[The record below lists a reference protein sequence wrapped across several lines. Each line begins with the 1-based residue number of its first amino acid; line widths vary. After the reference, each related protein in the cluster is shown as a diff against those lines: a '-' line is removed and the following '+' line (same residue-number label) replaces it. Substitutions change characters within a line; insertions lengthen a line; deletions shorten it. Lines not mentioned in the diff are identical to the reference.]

1 MSMVT
6 KDNTIR
12 GATIAFAIII
22 VILLTTTLSGL
33 YRIHD
38 VMGQFDQ
45 VVDTNNRQTNIMH
58 QIMNLGQERS
68 LILQSMLF
76 TQNPFEWEGMQT
88 EMNHIVGASILLH
101 EQLLKLPSSPEE
113 LKLLELQQHQTTL
126 TSVSQN
132 KVANL
137 IYDQHDEEAQ
147 QLLYEEAIPNQRTAI
162 NLMKRYTAL
171 QSRQNLDKQKTTREQ
186 VESFKEMMVLLL
198 IIGLAVSITIAINV
212 VMRLMK
218 EIKRRNLIESELEE
232 RVAKRTQQLSF
243 LATHDALTSLPN
255 RTLFLEQLAQ
265 SIKQSHRHNNFTAIF
280 FMDLDGFKQVND
292 QYGHD
297 AGDKVLIEIS
307 RRIDKTIREEDLF
320 SRIGGDEFTL
330 ILNNLSDQEAA
341 LPIADKIIAAVNRPI
356 KFEDLVL
363 NIGISIGI
371 SFYPND
377 GEETDQLIT
386 LADDAMYQAKHAG
399 KNHYVTVSAIPR
411 Q

>member
-1 MSMVT
+1 MVI

-12 GATIAFAIII
+12 GATLAFAIII

-38 VMGQFDQ
+38 VMGQFDL
-45 VVDTNNRQTNIMH
+45 VIDTNNRQTNIMH

-101 EQLLKLPSSPEE
+101 EQLLKLPSSSEE
-113 LKLLELQQHQTTL
+113 LNLLELQQRQTTL

-137 IYDQHDEEAQ
+137 IYDQHDEAAQ

-162 NLMKRYTAL
+162 NLMKRYIAL
-171 QSRQNLDKQKTTREQ
+171 QSQQNLDKQKTTREQ
-186 VESFKEMMVLLL
+186 VESFKDMMVLLL
-198 IIGLAVSITIAINV
+198 IVGLAVSITMAINV

-255 RTLFLEQLAQ
+255 RTLFLEQLTQ

-307 RRIDKTIREEDLF
+307 RRIEGTIREEDLF

-341 LPIADKIIAAVNRPI
+341 LPIADKIIAVVNRPI
-356 KFEDLVL
+356 RFENLVL

-386 LADDAMYQAKHAG
+386 LADDAMYQAKNAG

>member
-1 MSMVT
+1 MNMVT
-6 KDNTIR
+6 TDNTIR
-12 GATIAFAIII
+12 GTTIAFAIII
-22 VILLTTTLSGL
+22 IILLTTTLSGL

-45 VVDTNNRQTNIMH
+45 VIDTNNRQTNIMH

-68 LILQSMLF
+68 LILQNMLF

-101 EQLLKLPSSPEE
+101 EQLLKLPSSAEE
-113 LKLLELQQHQTTL
+113 LQLLELQQRQTTL

-147 QLLYEEAIPNQRTAI
+147 QLLYDEAIPNQRTTI
-162 NLMKRYTAL
+162 NLMKRYIAL
-171 QSRQNLDKQKTTREQ
+171 QSQQNLDKQKTTREK

-198 IIGLAVSITIAINV
+198 IVGLAVSITIAINV

-232 RVAKRTQQLSF
+232 RVASRTQQLSF

-255 RTLFLEQLAQ
+255 RTLFLEQLTQ
-265 SIKQSHRHNNFTAIF
+265 SIKQSHRHDNFTAIF

-307 RRIDKTIREEDLF
+307 KRINETIREEDLF

-330 ILNNLSDQEAA
+330 ILNNLSNQEAA
-341 LPIADKIIAAVNRPI
+341 LPIADKIIGVVNQPI
-356 KFEDLVL
+356 QCEDLVL
-363 NIGISIGI
+363 NVGISIGI

-377 GEETDQLIT
+377 GEKTDQLIT

>member
-1 MSMVT
+1 MVI

-12 GATIAFAIII
+12 GATLAFAIII

-38 VMGQFDQ
+38 VMGQFDL
-45 VVDTNNRQTNIMH
+45 VIDTNNRQTNIMH

-101 EQLLKLPSSPEE
+101 EQLLKLPSSSEE
-113 LKLLELQQHQTTL
+113 LNLLELQQRQTTL

-137 IYDQHDEEAQ
+137 IYDQHDEAAQ

-162 NLMKRYTAL
+162 NLMKRYIAL
-171 QSRQNLDKQKTTREQ
+171 QSQQNLDKQKTTREQ
-186 VESFKEMMVLLL
+186 VESFKDMMVLLL
-198 IIGLAVSITIAINV
+198 IVGLAVSITMAINV

-255 RTLFLEQLAQ
+255 RTLFLEQLTQ

-307 RRIDKTIREEDLF
+307 RRIEGTIREEDLF

-330 ILNNLSDQEAA
+330 ILNSLPNQEAA
-341 LPIADKIIAAVNRPI
+341 FPVADKIIAVVNRPI
-356 KFEDLVL
+356 RFENLVL

-386 LADDAMYQAKHAG
+386 LADDAMYQAKSAG